1 MKIMVAPQKMDA
13 GLTHNLATITRLQP
27 LVVGF
32 TEMDLGH
39 KTFIP
44 QIRTGLGPTYEV
56 VSSDIG
62 VHSEEIPVAIRTGPH
77 TEVERFKVLSISPDV
92 GERGW
97 GNDRYLVVVRFRHR
111 DRTYVVMHTHTDAVI
126 QNLHTGVMFDNIR
139 VDVTAKAMQAIED
152 RAKAELKDPDVTALW
167 IMGDFNYLPPTDP
180 SILWKHSPPAVFDRL
195 GMKWVHNRVI
205 YLAWSPGV
213 SERRQV
219 TQILAMSERN
229 ASDHTWLVGHFRRE
243 KADP

>member
-1 MKIMVAPQKMDA
+1 MKIMVAPQKLGD
-13 GLTHNLATITRLQP
+13 GLTGNLKTITRLKP

-39 KTFIP
+39 KTFIS
-44 QIRTGLGPTYEV
+44 QIRTGLGPTYDV

-77 TEVERFKVLSISPDV
+77 TEVLRFKVLPISPDV

-126 QNLHTGVMFDNIR
+126 QNLHTGAMFDNIR
-139 VDVTAKAMQAIED
+139 VDVTAQAMQTIED
-152 RAKAELKDPDVTALW
+152 QAKDVLADADVTALW
-167 IMGDFNYLPPTDP
+167 IMGDFNYLPPEDP
-180 SILWKHSPPAVFDRL
+180 SLEWKHSPPAVFRRL
-195 GMKWVHNRVI
+195 GMRWVHNRVI
-205 YLAWSPGV
+205 YLAHSTGV
-213 SERRQV
+213 SERREV
-219 TQILAMSERN
+219 TQIMAMSREN
-229 ASDHTWLVGHFRRE
+229 ASDHAWLVGHFRRE
-243 KADP
+243 QAEP